1 MVSTDL
7 AMAAQL
13 HELEIAL
20 HHILASRCLAI
31 AGFCILIY
39 DHILT
44 FPQEVE
50 LIWKQQ
56 RSWVSVFFVL
66 VSQLAFAFLNG
77 VPTFS
82 GQNRYITPLVLIV
95 DVVSIPHV
103 YDKGGLANFLS
114 QTFCVNWYFAESAWN
129 LVAFSLIHAL
139 VALRV
144 HAIWGR
150 PRWLSITLALL
161 FVAYF
166 TVTTVGPLLI
176 VFRRSV
182 AVPMDLLLPALI
194 FELFVFV
201 MTNKG
206 SVFQVIKAIE
216 HSKNKVNTPVVRV
229 LYRDGECLTQCDRKS
244 NNIEHEYRYHLLHSN
259 IPVQHVQHDGL
270 APRSTYSSRSSK
282 YFVLCI
288 VPTMGARLVLN
299 LRGSRREDLMPT
311 NSGKTTSDDH
321 YGYEM
326 SAKIS
331 SNRSHN
337 GTPDRSVVFVSRDE
351 VRIGAFSPQDRIQ
364 LNQIKSS
371 DRYYRLG
378 SKDSKFHIV

>member
-66 VSQLAFAFLNG
+66 
-77 VPTFS
+77 
-82 GQNRYITPLVLIV
+82 NRYITPLVLIV
-95 DVVSIPHV
+95 DV

-166 TVTTVGPLLI
+166 TVTTVIAFKFEIDFAHTVAYNPL
-176 VFRRSV
+176 FRLCFAEVS
-182 AVPMDLLLPALI
+182 PYLWTCWLPALI

-201 MTNKG
+201 MTSLKNKG

-229 LYRDGECLTQCDRKS
+229 LYRDGIIYFIVISLCSMFNMMVWL
-244 NNIEHEYRYHLLHSN
+244 
-259 IPVQHVQHDGL
+259 L
-270 APRSTYSSRSSK
+270 APPTLVALSK

>member
-1 MVSTDL
+1 MVSADPAT
-7 AMAAQL
+7 AAHAL

-66 VSQLAFAFLNG
+66 
-77 VPTFS
+77 
-82 GQNRYITPLVLIV
+82 NRYITPLVLIV
-95 DVVSIPHV
+95 DV
-103 YDKGGLANFLS
+103 YDKGGLADFLS
-114 QTFCVNWYFAESAWN
+114 QSFCVKWYFAESAWN
-129 LVAFSLIHAL
+129 LIAFSLIHAL

-150 PRWLSITLALL
+150 PRWLSIALSLL
-161 FVAYF
+161 FVTYFLVTAVIAFKFEIDYAHTVAYN
-166 TVTTVGPLLI
+166 PL
-176 VFRRSV
+176 FRLCFADVS
-182 AVPMDLLLPALI
+182 PHLWTCWLPALI
-194 FELFVFV
+194 FESFVFI
-201 MTNKG
+201 MT
-206 SVFQVIKAIE
+206 VIKAIE
-216 HSKNKVNTPVVRV
+216 HSKNKVNTPVVHV
-229 LYRDGECLTQCDRKS
+229 LYRDGIIYFIVISLCSMFNMMVWL
-244 NNIEHEYRYHLLHSN
+244 
-259 IPVQHVQHDGL
+259 L
-270 APRSTYSSRSSK
+270 APPTLVALSK
-282 YFVLCI
+282 YFVLCV

-311 NSGKTTSDDH
+311 NDARTTSDDQ
-321 YGYEM
+321 YAYEL

-351 VRIGAFSPQDRIQ
+351 VRVGALSPQDRIQ
-364 LNQIKSS
+364 LNQIKPSE
-371 DRYYRLG
+371 RYYRLG
-378 SKDSKFHIV
+378 SKDGKFHIV

>member
-95 DVVSIPHV
+95 DV

-166 TVTTVGPLLI
+166 TVTTVVGHFLIAFKFEIDFAHTVAYNPL
-176 VFRRSV
+176 FRLCFAEVS
-182 AVPMDLLLPALI
+182 PYLWTCWLPALI

-201 MTNKG
+201 MT
-206 SVFQVIKAIE
+206 VIKAIE

-229 LYRDGECLTQCDRKS
+229 LYRDGIIYFIVISLCSMFNMMVWL
-244 NNIEHEYRYHLLHSN
+244 
-259 IPVQHVQHDGL
+259 L
-270 APRSTYSSRSSK
+270 APPTLVALSK